1 MIFGTILDAWKNVID
16 ACDRGF
22 SLTPFISFGR
32 YRAYQ
37 EERTSVS
44 RWVSMHV
51 DERQVVSG
59 MDRCH
64 DCVPSHDVVRI
75 LWMHDKTGF
84 LEETTHRRIRIGT
97 CKLSSHPF
105 YHSQLCLKK
114 PTKRKDLSS
123 SMFSCN
129 KAKPIRETI
138 PTSLKKKTRRKDSH
152 PVHVSVSKSRF
163 DRENAS
169 GWVPDLVLVSI
180 GKWYRDTF
188 VGKQD
193 GLIGEPDRR

>member
-1 MIFGTILDAWKNVID
+1 MIFGTILDAWKNLID

-138 PTSLKKKTRRKDSH
+138 PTSLKKKKQEGRIPTPSTF
-152 PVHVSVSKSRF
+152 RF
-163 DRENAS
+163 RNR
-169 GWVPDLVLVSI
+169 VSI
-180 GKWYRDTF
+180 EKMHRVRYRISF
-188 VGKQD
+188 WFRSGS
-193 GLIGEPDRR
+193 GIGIRS